1 MKILVL
7 MPLDEKNVYIAS
19 AVYQCL
25 EPYAKDRCFC
35 MPFFMQYL
43 ITTKIAPNW
52 TYSLFDT
59 MASAERLYELAERE
73 KDNIIIFGN
82 MPKRYKFDAVFS
94 LQDLEEDLDYSD
106 KFLEK
111 MQELADGDKKLE
123 EKVKDTYGVE
133 DVIMPLHNK
142 VAAADF
148 LSAYLKTDPHLDKI
162 EKEYKERVG
171 GNKTSK

>member
-19 AVYQCL
+19 AVYHCL
-25 EPYAKDRCFC
+25 TPRAKERCFC

-52 TYSLFDT
+52 VYSVFDSIL
-59 MASAERLYELAERE
+59 SAEKVYKLAEE
-73 KDNIIIFGN
+73 NNDDLIIFGN
-82 MPKRYKFDAVFS
+82 MPKKYKFDAVFS
-94 LQDLEEDLDYSD
+94 IQDLEEDLPYED

-111 MQELADGDKKLE
+111 IRELAKGEKDLEKKVM
-123 EKVKDTYGVE
+123 KMYGVE

-142 VAAADF
+142 IAAADF
-148 LSAYLKTDPHLDKI
+148 LSAYLETDPGLDLI
-162 EKEYKERVG
+162 EKEYKEKLN
-171 GNKTSK
+171 GNTEGK